1 MQPTPIKPLVLVADD
16 SPDMRLLIKDLLE
29 EVGYEV
35 VTVAS
40 GAQALSEMTARP
52 PALLISDLLMP
63 GMTGFSLRALML
75 RRPALAGIPV
85 IILSAYWHRPS
96 DTLDVA
102 AVITKPLNIDRLVD
116 TVERLAPLA
125 PSTAELQPIPVRPSA
140 PEPAESDGGPRA
152 PRPSQAEGARGD
164 APVR

>member
-1 MQPTPIKPLVLVADD
+1 MRATPLVLVADD
-16 SPDMRLLIKDLLE
+16 SPDMRLLIRDLLE

-35 VTVAS
+35 VTVAT
-40 GAQALSEMTARP
+40 GARALSEMTARP
-52 PALLISDLLMP
+52 PDLLISDLLMP

-102 AVITKPLNIDRLVD
+102 EVITKPLNIDRLVD
-116 TVERLAPLA
+116 SVKRLAPLRM
-125 PSTAELQPIPVRPSA
+125 PVTGIQPIPIRPSG
-140 PEPAESDGGPRA
+140 PELAEDDGGPR
-152 PRPSQAEGARGD
+152 PPVPSQAEGSRGD

>member
-1 MQPTPIKPLVLVADD
+1 MRATPLVLVADD
-16 SPDMRLLIKDLLE
+16 SPDMRLLIRDLLE

-35 VTVAS
+35 VTVAT
-40 GAQALSEMTARP
+40 GARALSEMTARP
-52 PALLISDLLMP
+52 PDLLISDLLKP
-63 GMTGFSLRALML
+63 GMTGYSLRALML

-102 AVITKPLNIDRLVD
+102 EVITKPLNIDRLVD
-116 TVERLAPLA
+116 SVKRLAPLRM
-125 PSTAELQPIPVRPSA
+125 PVTGIQPIPIRPSG
-140 PEPAESDGGPRA
+140 PVLAEDDGGPRPPV
-152 PRPSQAEGARGD
+152 PRQAEGSRGD

>member
-1 MQPTPIKPLVLVADD
+1 MTSGARILVVDDEAPIRRSLKVNLETRGYMVDTAETGEKAMVALENRR
-16 SPDMRLLIKDLLE
+16 PDLLIL
-29 EVGYEV
+29 
-35 VTVAS
+35 
-40 GAQALSEMTARP
+40 
-52 PALLISDLLMP
+52 DLLMP

-102 AVITKPLNIDRLVD
+102 EVITKPLNIDRLVD
-116 TVERLAPLA
+116 SVKRLAPLRM
-125 PSTAELQPIPVRPSA
+125 PVTGIQPIPIRPSG
-140 PEPAESDGGPRA
+140 PELAEDDGGPR
-152 PRPSQAEGARGD
+152 PPVPSQAEGSRGD